1 MTNDPAVSLR
11 PVTRENFDA
20 LLRLKLTEIQKE
32 FVAPNVYSIAQSK
45 VEPEC
50 VPLAIYAENTLVGF
64 AMYALDQNDNN
75 YWIYRL
81 MIDLNHQGQG
91 YGRAA
96 VKALVE
102 EIRKLPGCDKI
113 LISAAPENEAA
124 LTLYRS
130 EGFADTGQII
140 DGEVVLRLTLP
151 TLPS

>member
-1 MTNDPAVSLR
+1 MTIHLQ

-20 LLRLKLTEIQKE
+20 ILRLKLTEVQKE

-50 VPLAIYAENTLVGF
+50 VPLAIYAEKTLIGF
-64 AMYALDQNDNN
+64 AMYALDQDDSN

-81 MIDLNHQGQG
+81 MIDLHHQGKG

-102 EIRKLPGCDKI
+102 EIRQLPGCDKI
-113 LISAAPENEAA
+113 IISAAPENEVA
-124 LTLYRS
+124 LALYRS
-130 EGFADTGQII
+130 EGFVETGTFI
-140 DGEVVLRLTLP
+140 DDEVVLCLILP
-151 TLPS
+151 QPSS